1 MPRLSQTKIISSK
14 LGTEP
19 RWSERITKERKVP
32 EPPRVTIITGTSG
45 ALSDL
50 LCLRMCALGFAIARY
65 RRDGNVLARSHD
77 GERVPVPAGHCA
89 NCALRADLPGFLTG
103 LPGSRLLLILP
114 ETADPLDVA
123 MAVEGAGVVVETV
136 AMITDLGS
144 VADELAGD
152 QTLTER
158 GLAAG
163 ATDHRTLAGLLAR
176 QAETADVFLTWTGSD
191 TDLDQAGLGR
201 ALLAHLSPQA
211 CSVDLDAAAEVIG
224 AGAKPAFDLQAVLER
239 TEPGGAL
246 PACPAAFGRVSTLTW
261 RSRRPFHPER
271 LYAALDRVMESGVR
285 RARGHLWLASRP
297 LTLLSWQI
305 AGRTLS
311 IEPAGRWLHGADAD
325 EWQRASPIRRTAA
338 CLDWHPKHGDRRSEI
353 RFTGTDL
360 LDLEL
365 CSALDEALLTRPEMA
380 AGEHVWARLADP
392 FTPWLGPAL
401 RAC

>member
-1 MPRLSQTKIISSK
+1 VQEAL
-14 LGTEP
+14 
-19 RWSERITKERKVP
+19 
-32 EPPRVTIITGTSG
+32 RVTILTGTS
-45 ALSDL
+45 ATLSDL
-50 LCLRMCALGFAIARY
+50 LCLRMCALGFAVARY
-65 RRDGNVLARSHD
+65 RHHGSVLSRSHG

-89 NCALRADLPGFLTG
+89 NCALRADLPGFLGG
-103 LPGSRLLLILP
+103 LPGGRLLLILP

-123 MAVEGAGVVVETV
+123 TAVEGAAVTVETV
-136 AMITDLGS
+136 AMIADLGS
-144 VADELAGD
+144 VADELARD

-163 ATDHRTLAGLLAR
+163 RTDHRTLAGLLAR
-176 QAETADVFLTWTGSD
+176 QAETANVLLTWTGPD
-191 TDLDQAGLGR
+191 VDPDQAGLGR

-211 CSVDLDAAAEVIG
+211 RFADLDAAAEVIG
-224 AGAKPAFDLQAVLER
+224 AGATPVFDLQAVVER
-239 TEPGGAL
+239 TLPGGAL
-246 PACPAAFGRVSTLTW
+246 PACPAAFSRVSTLTW

-271 LYAALDRVMESGVR
+271 LHAALDQVMDTGVR
-285 RARGHLWLASRP
+285 RARGHLWMASRP

-305 AGRTLS
+305 AGQTLT
-311 IEPAGRWLHGADAD
+311 IEPAGRWLHDADAD
-325 EWQRASPIRRTAA
+325 EWRRASPIRRTAA
-338 CLDWHPKHGDRRSEI
+338 CLDWHPEHGDRRSEI

-360 LDLEL
+360 LDQQL